1 MPFDKTTKEGWAHT
15 LASGLGLTLQ
25 GLGFAKSGSAKYTK
39 QEGGYRVPVFNFASI
54 SSVFRC
60 PVIII
65 C

>member
-39 QEGGYRVPVFNFASI
+39 QEGGTEFRYLI
-54 SSVFRC
+54 SLRYHRYSDAQY
-60 PVIII
+60 
-65 C
+65 